1 MDKYPVAL
9 ITGCSTGIGLETSL
23 LLARQGYRVF
33 ATMRD
38 LKKSSSLRQAAVGL
52 SLEILQLDVDK
63 PASVKKAVS
72 AVLKKA
78 GSIDVLI
85 NNAGWG
91 AFGATEE
98 FTDKEIHAQFETNLF
113 GLLRVTRAVLPAMR
127 DQKSGRI
134 INVGSLAGKMT
145 FAGIGLY
152 CATKYAV
159 EAVTESLRLEVR
171 PFNIQVGLVEPGVIE
186 TRFKDNRRKAQ
197 TFFQEKSAYQ
207 PVMEKVFAWSN
218 ERAKGAP
225 GPEKVAGTILKALRD
240 RRMALRY
247 ALGFDAVWYPVAKWF
262 MPSFVYELVMRR
274 MYGRFLK
281 EPA

>member
-1 MDKYPVAL
+1 MDKHPVAL

-38 LKKSSSLRQAAVGL
+38 LKKSGPLRQAATGL
-52 SLEILQLDVDK
+52 SLEILPLDVDK

-72 AVLKKA
+72 TVLKKT

-91 AFGATEE
+91 AFGPTEE
-98 FTDKEIHAQFETNLF
+98 FTDQEIHAQFETNLF
-113 GLLRVTRAVLPAMR
+113 GLLRVTRAVLPVLRA
-127 DQKSGRI
+127 QKSGRI
-134 INVGSLAGKMT
+134 INIGSVAGKMT

-159 EAVTESLRLEVR
+159 EAVSESLRLEVR
-171 PFNIQVGLVEPGVIE
+171 PFNLQVALVEPGVIE

-197 TFFQEKSAYQ
+197 VFSQGKSAYQ

-218 ERAKGAP
+218 QRAKGAP
-225 GPEKVAGTILKALRD
+225 RPEKVAGVILKALGA

-247 ALGFDAVWYPVAKWF
+247 SIGFDAVWYPVAKWF
-262 MPSFVYELVMRR
+262 MPDFVYERVMRR
-274 MYGRFLK
+274 MYERFTK
-281 EPA
+281 PEI